1 MNPFAVSKSESED
14 EESSELS
21 AAEAGYTDI
30 TDVQISIMK
39 KTLKKLL
46 LIGNGRF
53 VGAIGTCSA

>member
-1 MNPFAVSKSESED
+1 
-14 EESSELS
+14 
-21 AAEAGYTDI
+21 
-30 TDVQISIMK
+30 MK